1 MPINNKKSCLRV
13 TFLLQLLEKL
23 SSMNSYLEKE
33 PIDESLSA
41 CKYRDL

>member
-1 MPINNKKSCLRV
+1 MTRFEEI
-13 TFLLQLLEKL
+13 LEEY
-23 SSMNSYLEKE
+23 NLEKE